1 MPDIEG
7 NTTVTE
13 VPVSETSQDPVAQLQ
28 AQIKKFETEQPELAF
43 PDRPKPITPEPV
55 TATAAQETVEPATP
69 TEEGKA
75 PEGKKVD
82 VPSHMRLADG
92 TVDEA
97 KLQKA
102 TQHIEKAILSKE
114 EQLTKYKELQKKY
127 TQLSQEVATEK
138 TQVEPPKVDLYKAG
152 LKPEDFSPEFRDKL
166 QKDMEQDFV
175 GTWLKA
181 TTAIVK
187 SALDPLV
194 EARHQEQ
201 AVQRDERIYKRLD
214 ELASKPGNEWV
225 LSDDGMG
232 KFDTVFKQRP
242 YLWQSTD
249 PYGDA
254 YRFIDDRPE
263 QQVQQGQSAQAPK
276 PTPILGAGRAVP
288 PVQSQPSVSSQAQLE
303 KLNSDMMTA
312 MATRDF
318 RRAAEI
324 QREKDRLVVSRFGE
338 MR

>member
-7 NTTVTE
+7 NTTVAE
-13 VPVSETSQDPVAQLQ
+13 VPVQETIQDPVAELQ

-43 PDRPKPITPEPV
+43 PDRPKPKEPEAV
-55 TATAAQETVEPATP
+55 TATEAQEKTEPATP
-69 TEEGKA
+69 EPEAKA
-75 PEGKKVD
+75 PEGKKAE
-82 VPSHMRLADG
+82 VPPHMRLPDG

-114 EQLTKYKELQKKY
+114 EQLAKYKDLQKKY
-127 TQLSQEVATEK
+127 TQLSQEVKSEEK
-138 TQVEPPKVDLYKAG
+138 VVPKVDLYKAG
-152 LKPEDFSPEFRDKL
+152 LRPEDFSPEFRDKL

-194 EARHQEQ
+194 QERQQEQ

-225 LSDDGMG
+225 LSDEGMG
-232 KFDTVFKQRP
+232 KFDSVFKERP
-242 YLWQSTD
+242 YLWQSHD

-254 YRFIDDRPE
+254 YHFIDGKPE
-263 QQVQQGQSAQAPK
+263 YQAQQGQVAQAPK

-288 PVQSQPSVSSQAQLE
+288 PVTSQPSVSAQAQLQ
-303 KLNSDMMTA
+303 KLNSDMMEA
-312 MATRDF
+312 LATKDWA
-318 RRAAEI
+318 RAADI
-324 QREKDRLVVSRFGE
+324 QRQKDRLVIAKFTE